1 MNSKKLLIFTFAA
14 MTLMG
19 SAIGIAVADQNP
31 SDGTGIGPWMMGPG
45 MMGPGMMG
53 PGMMGPG
60 MMGPGMMG
68 PGMMGPGM
76 MGPGM
81 MGMGQGM
88 GPLWML
94 DLNVEQK
101 NKIAKIQQEARKKQW
116 DLMAKMDGEY
126 VKLRELYFADKRDS
140 AAIGSQYQKIYDLRR
155 QMMELWVDTANHT
168 EEVLTK
174 EQKEKLRSFGPGWM
188 MWD

>member
-1 MNSKKLLIFTFAA
+1 MNSKKLLIFIFAA

-19 SAIGIAVADQNP
+19 STIGVAVADQNP
-31 SDGTGIGPWMMGPG
+31 SDGTG
-45 MMGPGMMG
+45 MG

-81 MGMGQGM
+81 MGMGQGV

-94 DLNVEQK
+94 DLNAEQK

-116 DLMAKMDGEY
+116 DLMAKVDGEY

-155 QMMELWVDTANHT
+155 QMMELWVDTANRT